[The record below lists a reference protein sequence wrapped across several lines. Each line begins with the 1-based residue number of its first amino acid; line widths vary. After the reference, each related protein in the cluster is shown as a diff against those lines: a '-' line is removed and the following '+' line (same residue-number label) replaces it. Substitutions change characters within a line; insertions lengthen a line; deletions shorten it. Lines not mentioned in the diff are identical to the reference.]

1 MIESLVALVTDPSY
15 PNLHVIAVHFPIAF
29 VCLAPLLDLGCL
41 VFRSQMWLDRAATLL
56 YVVGA
61 AGAGAAYLTGDR
73 AAEALE
79 NLSPAAESALA
90 DHESLAVLTLIGLG
104 VVSLVR
110 LMVSWLSRDDHRVH
124 IGFFRLVALP
134 IAVGGLL
141 LVGLTAD
148 RGGHLVYGQG
158 LGVGEQTSAEA
169 SD

>member
-1 MIESLVALVTDPSY
+1 MIESLVALVTNPSY

-29 VCLAPLLDLGCL
+29 VSLAPLLDLGCL
-41 VFRSQMWLDRAATLL
+41 VLRSQMWLDRAATLM
-56 YVVGA
+56 YVLGT
-61 AGAGAAYLTGDR
+61 AGAGAAYLTGER

-90 DHESLAVLTLIGLG
+90 DHESFAVLTLIGLG

-110 LMVSWLSRDDHRVH
+110 LMVSWLSRDDRRVH
-124 IGFFRLVALP
+124 IGFFRLVAIP

-158 LGVGEQTSAEA
+158 LGVGEQTSVEA